1 MINWYG
7 KEIVLA
13 SKSERRKRLLKIIVN
28 ELTITSPNYREQNHE
43 QLAPESLVQN
53 HAQGKALSVVG
64 NFKNAWIISADT
76 IVVAENQILGK
87 PNSYD
92 EAFCMLKFLSGKKH
106 DVYTGYCVL
115 NSDTGKFILDYEK
128 TTVRFRHLNDDLI
141 KFYVDNYTPLDKAG
155 SYGIQDF
162 SAVFIEKIEGCYFN
176 VVGFPIP
183 RFFHTVK
190 KELHKCL

>member
-28 ELTITSPNYREQNHE
+28 EFTITRPNYLEQNHE
-43 QLAPESLVQN
+43 QLAPERLVQN

-92 EAFCMLKFLSGKKH
+92 
-106 DVYTGYCVL
+106 YTGYCVL

>member
-28 ELTITSPNYREQNHE
+28 EFTITRPNYLEQNHE
-43 QLAPESLVQN
+43 QLAPERLVQN

-92 EAFCMLKFLSGKKH
+92 EAFCML
-106 DVYTGYCVL
+106 
-115 NSDTGKFILDYEK
+115 ILCIK
-128 TTVRFRHLNDDLI
+128 QRH
-141 KFYVDNYTPLDKAG
+141 
-155 SYGIQDF
+155 
-162 SAVFIEKIEGCYFN
+162 
-176 VVGFPIP
+176 
-183 RFFHTVK
+183 R
-190 KELHKCL
+190 